1 MPWTARICIPKTMA
15 SVCALKSEWASMLP
29 SILSCGKAK
38 HLSSAELRTLLE
50 FSSSVWDGALRLSP
64 GLPPSLNAL
73 MPSDIGTM
81 AVICVSGP

>member
-1 MPWTARICIPKTMA
+1 MA
-15 SVCALKSEWASMLP
+15 SVCALKSEWESMLP

-38 HLSSAELRTLLE
+38 HPSSAELLTWLNFRHLL
-50 FSSSVWDGALRLSP
+50 GMGLALSP
-64 GLPPSLNAL
+64 GLPPSSNGV